1 MTTRT
6 KGVVWILVGGLWLAG
21 AIVGLRALMD
31 YDNRPG
37 APAEAPAEWPAT
49 SRLARDP
56 HRATLVMLAHPRC
69 DCTRASVAELA
80 ELLART
86 RRRPRTYVVFIRPGG
101 LPGGGDAS
109 WERSALWQAASAID
123 GVTVLRDDLGVEA
136 RRFGVET
143 SGQTLLYDVHGRLRF
158 SGGATG
164 GRGRQGENAGR
175 ASLLALLDG
184 GPASPHSPV
193 FGCPLFGPADA
204 ADLTDVHTHAA
215 QPR

>member
-1 MTTRT
+1 
-6 KGVVWILVGGLWLAG
+6 VVWSLAGGLWLAG
-21 AIVGLRALMD
+21 AIVGLRALME

-37 APAEAPAEWPAT
+37 RPAAAPVEWPAT
-49 SRLARDP
+49 SGLVRDP
-56 HRATLVMLAHPRC
+56 RGPTLVMLAHPRC

-86 RRRPRTYVVFIRPGG
+86 RHRPRTYVVFIRPGG
-101 LPGGGDAS
+101 VPGGGAGQ

-123 GVTVLRDDLGVEA
+123 GVAVLRDDLGVEA

-143 SGQTLLYDVHGRLRF
+143 SGQTLLYDAQGRLRF

-164 GRGRQGENAGR
+164 GRGRQGDNAGR

-184 GPASPHSPV
+184 RQASPHSPV

-204 ADLTDVHTHAA
+204 AEVPDAHTHPVH
-215 QPR
+215 PR